1 MAGLAGPSSAVSS
14 SKGMIR
20 TGRRR
25 VSPQGGYRSSLSQQ
39 TQKRLRG
46 KIMLN

>member
-1 MAGLAGPSSAVSS
+1 MAGLACPSSAVSS
-14 SKGMIR
+14 SKGMIQ

-25 VSPQGGYRSSLSQQ
+25 VSPQGRYWSFLGQQ

-46 KIMLN
+46 RIMLN